1 MIPVRQCASVV
12 RHNAM
17 KRKFTLLAPKPVEPA
32 LTNNQVLAIRNSGQS
47 ASFLAKK
54 YDVPV
59 ETIRGIQ
66 SLKTHTL

>member
-1 MIPVRQCASVV
+1 
-12 RHNAM
+12 M

-32 LTNNQVLAIRNSGQS
+32 LTNNQVQAIRNSGQS
-47 ASFLAKK
+47 ASFLAIK
-54 YDVPV
+54 YGVPV